1 MRTRYTVAET
11 HHCTG
16 AGWNRFRTPIHINA
30 SLTLALLQVS
40 HCARAL
46 LLLQLGQDGG
56 LTLREGWH
64 LLQDS
69 CLLEGIEVGVAI
81 LAPIT
86 SPVAPA
92 PNSPAR
98 NPHQDVGAG
107 NSTQSQVLH
116 SPLLQLHIC
125 ILQLAVTAQH
135 VLNGSLY
142 LWKEVHELDVGGQQ
156 ECPGGD
162 AAQVELGVEQVELD
176 QRA

>member
-1 MRTRYTVAET
+1 MA
-11 HHCTG
+11 
-16 AGWNRFRTPIHINA
+16 
-30 SLTLALLQVS
+30 TLAPS
-40 HCARAL
+40 
-46 LLLQLGQDGG
+46 
-56 LTLREGWH
+56 
-64 LLQDS
+64 
-69 CLLEGIEVGVAI
+69 
-81 LAPIT
+81 T
-86 SPVAPA
+86 SPAAPA

-98 NPHQDVGAG
+98 SPHQDVRAG
-107 NSTQSQVLH
+107 NSTQPQVLH

-125 ILQLAVTAQH
+125 ILQLTVTAQH

>member
-1 MRTRYTVAET
+1 MGSRYAVAGT
-11 HHCTG
+11 HRSTG
-16 AGWNRFRTPIHINA
+16 AGWNGFGAPIHIDA
-30 SLTLALLQVS
+30 SLTLGLLQVS
-40 HCARAL
+40 HCAWAL

-64 LLQDS
+64 FFQDS
-69 CLLEGIEVGVAI
+69 CLLEGLEVGVAI
-81 LAPIT
+81 LAHST
-86 SPVAPA
+86 SPVAQSQTAQPGA
-92 PNSPAR
+92 
-98 NPHQDVGAG
+98 HQDISAG

-125 ILQLAVTAQH
+125 VLQLAVTAQH

-156 ECPGGD
+156 ECPSGD